1 MNEIAW
7 QERVSKHVWPLQ
19 IIVAA
24 LVAGCVF
31 FLVVTLIVPPPGA
44 ERAGDG
50 RPLQITWVALAFL
63 VVMLVARCV
72 FPTIVVRKGRRQ
84 IARGT
89 FSLPQAREAPL
100 QGPREEL
107 EQMGDADPLFMLYQT
122 KTIIGAAMIEG
133 MTFFMLIAYLT
144 ERQAIALGIAIALIL
159 AVAAHMP
166 TRTGV
171 IHWIEDQLRFVEEER
186 AFGR

>member
-7 QERVSKHVWPLQ
+7 QERVSKRVWPLQ

-24 LVAGCVF
+24 
-31 FLVVTLIVPPPGA
+31 
-44 ERAGDG
+44 
-50 RPLQITWVALAFL
+50 
-63 VVMLVARCV
+63 LVARCV

-89 FSLPQAREAPL
+89 FSLPQTREAPL

-107 EQMGDADPLFMLYQT
+107 EQMGDAGRLFVVYQT
-122 KTIIGAAMIEG
+122 KIIIGAAMIEG
-133 MTFFMLIAYLT
+133 VTFFMLIAYLV
-144 ERQAIALGIAIALIL
+144 ERQTVVLRIAVALIL
-159 AVAAHMP
+159 AVAAHLP
-166 TRTGV
+166 TRSGV

-186 AFGR
+186 ALGR

>member
-1 MNEIAW
+1 MNEIGW
-7 QERVSKHVWPLQ
+7 QEQVSKRVWVLQ
-19 IIVAA
+19 VIVAA

-31 FLVVTLIVPPPGA
+31 FLAVTLIVPGPGA
-44 ERAGDG
+44 ERAGEG
-50 RPLQITWVALAFL
+50 RPLQVTWIALAFL
-63 VVMLVARCV
+63 AVMLVARCV

-89 FSLPQAREAPL
+89 FSLPQTREAPL

-107 EQMGDADPLFMLYQT
+107 EQMGDAGPLFMLYQT

-133 MTFFMLIAYLT
+133 ITFFMLIAYLV
-144 ERQAIALGIAIALIL
+144 ERQAVVLGIAVALIL
-159 AVAAHMP
+159 AIAAHMP
-166 TRTGV
+166 TRTAV

-186 AFGR
+186 GLER